1 MQSPH
6 FGSST
11 KQETTDVDVKDSLES
26 GPYPGIFYIY
36 NLFDLYSQLHNDNSW
51 QRQCFNPTK
60 AGKILDLKSNQ
71 VLEARGNQSTKNPVF
86 QLIRLMLQKV
96 NPKQQHVMKHGV
108 IREVVPSLHV
118 VAEETVNDN
127 KFVSTI
133 KGVGMS
139 NTPDTIFSNAYE
151 TMVIKQN
158 YMFSMLCIF
167 SLIHCDISF
176 AYL

>member
-1 MQSPH
+1 M
-6 FGSST
+6 
-11 KQETTDVDVKDSLES
+11 
-26 GPYPGIFYIY
+26 
-36 NLFDLYSQLHNDNSW
+36 
-51 QRQCFNPTK
+51 
-60 AGKILDLKSNQ
+60 
-71 VLEARGNQSTKNPVF
+71 LEARGNQSTKNPVF

-139 NTPDTIFSNAYE
+139 NTPDTIFSSVTSVCE